1 MNILEKYYI
10 YKIFQQCK
18 HFNYL
23 FSGTRNPTYD
33 IITSLFGS
41 NHTTCFS
48 ISRPLNFKLLR
59 DHIQL

>member
-10 YKIFQQCK
+10 YKIFQQGK

-23 FSGTRNPTYD
+23 FSGIRNPTYD
-33 IITSLFGS
+33 IIISLSGS

-48 ISRPLNFKLLR
+48 ISRPLNFKTLR
-59 DHIQL
+59 GYIVP